1 MIDAENRTEYV
12 QQLAQEALA
21 IHDLSAASPNED
33 VPVSGQVSPSA
44 QPQEP
49 VLLKTWKPRTLADA
63 YTPRPPLEYLVER
76 ILAAETLSIVFGAPG
91 SLKSMLLADLAI
103 CIAAESPWLPPM
115 NSKVGGIATKH
126 VPVLWV
132 DLDNGA
138 RRSDERFEAL
148 GKARGVPR
156 HVPLKYYSMPSPW
169 FDASSEKLMQDVA
182 ELVQFYGAKLVV
194 IDNLGAIVGSVN
206 ENDSGMAS
214 VMGNLRRLCEQTGA
228 AVVVIHHQRK
238 STGSNVR
245 KGETLRG
252 HSSIEA
258 ALDLALQVSRKEGAD
273 EIVVTPTKMRGAT
286 FPAFGAEFAYSH
298 HSNGTELEKACFYGM
313 EIDNP
318 GSDDEIDDAMIE
330 VTREF
335 SELNKGTLKKEVKAK
350 LPKAGINRIGKRI
363 DLLVSNGR
371 LASRKAKEGSTEVLI
386 RLP

>member
-1 MIDAENRTEYV
+1 MIDAENHTEYV
-12 QQLAQEALA
+12 EQLAQEALA
-21 IHDLSAASPNED
+21 IDDLSAASPNED

-63 YTPRPPLEYLVER
+63 YTPRPPLEYLVES
-76 ILAAETLSIVFGAPG
+76 ILAAETLSVVFGAPG

-103 CIAAESPWLPPM
+103 CIAAESPWLPPT
-115 NSKVGGIATKH
+115 NSKVGGKTTKH

-214 VMGNLRRLCEQTGA
+214 VMSNLRRLCEQTGA

-258 ALDLALQVSRKEGAD
+258 ALDLALHVNRKEGTD

-286 FPAFGAEFAYSH
+286 FPPFGAQFAYSH
-298 HSNGTELEKACFYGM
+298 HSNRTELEKARFYGM

-318 GSDDEIDDAMIE
+318 GSDDEIDDALIE
-330 VTREF
+330 VTREL
-335 SELNKGTLKKEVKAK
+335 SELNKGTLKKAVKAK
-350 LPKAGINRIGKRI
+350 LPNAGINRIGKRI